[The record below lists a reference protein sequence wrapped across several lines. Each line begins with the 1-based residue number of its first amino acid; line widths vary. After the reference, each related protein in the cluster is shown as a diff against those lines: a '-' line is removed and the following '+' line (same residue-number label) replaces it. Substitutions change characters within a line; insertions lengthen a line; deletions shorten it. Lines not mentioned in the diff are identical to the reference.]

1 MTAVPLHGSRGPMG
15 IVPSV
20 LWLRMLDLLL
30 RGWRKK
36 VNLMGGASKDFF
48 FPHLFLSAVLSVVF
62 VLLQCIAVVV
72 FQGRCDDVNITPPSF
87 LRRPWMAAP
96 PPSPPPFVGGAQ
108 QCILRRSGGPER
120 EWKLRGKRGREGG
133 RDGEGS
139 EGEGSGHHLSRAKR
153 YMDDEERRGSHA
165 RQRASGGRVVVQT
178 TTWNSRRA
186 S

>member
-1 MTAVPLHGSRGPMG
+1 
-15 IVPSV
+15 
-20 LWLRMLDLLL
+20 
-30 RGWRKK
+30 
-36 VNLMGGASKDFF
+36 MGGASKDFF

-96 PPSPPPFVGGAQ
+96 PPSPPFVGGAQ

-165 RQRASGGRVVVQT
+165 SQRAAGAGGRLFKLLPGILAVLPNGLVARG
-178 TTWNSRRA
+178 SAALAA
-186 S
+186 SPSPSHGC